1 MLIFNSRKFW
11 SKAEQGESIQN
22 GGVSVCYHTNSQ
34 LSNVTFNH
42 ALSY

>member
-22 GGVSVCYHTNSQ
+22 GGVSVCKCNLQ
-34 LSNVTFNH
+34 EIGELDNKFRKK
-42 ALSY
+42 